1 MLMRV
6 LTTGRVLGVAAL
18 VSASTAAALALPAFA
33 GTTAPAVGHAEVS
46 AATVVAT
53 AGSTPAAAAV
63 VRTSGVALGPAVKY
77 VREPD
82 GTVRRVR

>member
-6 LTTGRVLGVAAL
+6 LTTGRVLLVTAL
-18 VSASTAAALALPAFA
+18 VSASTAAALALPASA
-33 GTTAPAVGHAEVS
+33 GTAAPVGVHEGDT
-46 AATVVAT
+46 AATSVAS
-53 AGSTPAAAAV
+53 AGPVPVPAAS